1 MKRVLGF
8 GNALVDVLAR
18 VEDDTILEALQLPK
32 GSMQLID
39 AARYQYISD
48 QLAAMQTTRA
58 TGGSACNTIL
68 ALGRLG
74 MSPGVVGKIGN
85 DDNGRFFEESCRRN
99 GIWPNLLRSEKATG
113 VASTF
118 ISPDGQRTFGTY
130 LGAAEEMCA
139 EEIDEALLEAYDYVY
154 IEGYLVQN
162 HDLLR
167 RIVAAAKAKATPIC
181 LDLAS
186 YNIVADEIAFFTEL
200 LPNVDILFANQQE
213 AETFTGESDPEAAL
227 LKLGDICR
235 TVVVKTGGAGAKAK
249 RDAEVVN
256 VAARPVQQVLDT
268 TGAGDFFA
276 AGFLYGLSNG
286 CELAECVYKGT
297 VLAAYVIEVAGTH
310 LPEETWDA
318 IRAEINA
325 ARPTV

>member
-18 VEDDTILEALQLPK
+18 VDDDRKLDALQLPK

-39 AARYQYISD
+39 AERYRYISD
-48 QLAAMQTTRA
+48 QLAKMETTRA

-85 DDNGRFFEESCRRN
+85 DDNGRFFEESCHRN

-130 LGAAEEMCA
+130 LGAAAEMCA

-297 VLAAYVIEVAGTH
+297 VLAAYVIGVAGTH

-325 ARPTV
+325 VRPAV

>member
-8 GNALVDVLAR
+8 GNALVDALAR

-39 AARYQYISD
+39 AERYRYISD
-48 QLAAMQTTRA
+48 QLAKMETTRA

-68 ALGRLG
+68 ALGHLG
-74 MSPGVVGKIGN
+74 MQPGVVGKIGD
-85 DDNGRFFEESCRRN
+85 DDNGRFFEATCRRHR
-99 GIWPNLLRSEKATG
+99 IRPMLLRSEKATG

-139 EEIDEALLEAYDYVY
+139 EEIHEALLDAYDYVY

-167 RIVAAAKAKATPIC
+167 RIVAVAKAKGALIC

-186 YNIVADEIAFFTEL
+186 YNIVAGEIAFFTEL

-213 AETFTGESDPEAAL
+213 AEVFTGEGDPEAAL
-227 LKLGDICR
+227 LKLGEICR
-235 TVVVKTGGAGAKAK
+235 TVVVKTGGSGAKAK
-249 RDAEVVN
+249 RGAEVVN
-256 VAARPVQQVLDT
+256 VAARPVKQVLDT

-276 AGFLYGLSNG
+276 AGFLYGLSKG
-286 CELAECVYKGT
+286 CDLAECVYKGT

-318 IRAEINA
+318 IRTEINA
-325 ARPTV
+325 ARPVA

>member
-18 VEDDTILEALQLPK
+18 VDDDRKLEALQLPK

-39 AARYQYISD
+39 AERYRYISD
-48 QLAAMQTTRA
+48 QLAKIETTRA

-85 DDNGRFFEESCRRN
+85 DDNGRFFEESCHRN

-130 LGAAEEMCA
+130 LGAAAEMCA

-162 HDLLR
+162 YDLLR

-318 IRAEINA
+318 IRAEMNA
-325 ARPTV
+325 VRPAV

>member
-8 GNALVDVLAR
+8 GNALVDVLTR

-39 AARYQYISD
+39 AERYRYISD

-74 MSPGVVGKIGN
+74 MSPGVVGKIGD

-99 GIWPNLLRSEKATG
+99 GIWSNLLRSEKATG

-130 LGAAEEMCA
+130 LGAAAEMCA

-213 AETFTGESDPEAAL
+213 AEAFTGESDPEAAL

-318 IRAEINA
+318 IRAEMNA
-325 ARPTV
+325 VRPAV

>member
-18 VEDDTILEALQLPK
+18 VDDDRKLEALQLPK

-39 AARYQYISD
+39 AERYRYISD

-74 MSPGVVGKIGN
+74 MSPGVVGKIGD

-167 RIVAAAKAKATPIC
+167 RIVAAAKAKATTIC

-318 IRAEINA
+318 IRAEMNA
-325 ARPTV
+325 VRPAV

>member
-18 VEDDTILEALQLPK
+18 VDDDTILEALQLPK

-39 AARYQYISD
+39 AERYRYISD
-48 QLAAMQTTRA
+48 QLAKMETTRA

-85 DDNGRFFEESCRRN
+85 DDNGRFFEESCHRN

-130 LGAAEEMCA
+130 LGAAAEMCA

-318 IRAEINA
+318 IRAEMNA
-325 ARPTV
+325 VRPAV

>member
-18 VEDDTILEALQLPK
+18 VDDDRKLDALQLPK

-39 AARYQYISD
+39 AERYRYISD

-167 RIVAAAKAKATPIC
+167 RIVAAAKAKATSIC

-318 IRAEINA
+318 IRAEMNA
-325 ARPTV
+325 VRPAV

>member
-18 VEDDTILEALQLPK
+18 VDDDRKLDALQLPK

-39 AARYQYISD
+39 AERYRYISD

-139 EEIDEALLEAYDYVY
+139 EEIEEALLEAYDYVY

-167 RIVAAAKAKATPIC
+167 RIVAAAKAKATSIC

-325 ARPTV
+325 VRPAV

>member
-18 VEDDTILEALQLPK
+18 VDDDRKLEALQLPK

-39 AARYQYISD
+39 AERYRYISD
-48 QLAAMQTTRA
+48 QLAAMETTRA

-68 ALGRLG
+68 ALGCLG

-130 LGAAEEMCA
+130 LGAAAEMCA

-249 RDAEVVN
+249 RGTEVVN

-325 ARPTV
+325 VRPAV

>member
-1 MKRVLGF
+1 MLISF
-8 GNALVDVLAR
+8 
-18 VEDDTILEALQLPK
+18 LP
-32 GSMQLID
+32 
-39 AARYQYISD
+39 IS
-48 QLAAMQTTRA
+48 
-58 TGGSACNTIL
+58 
-68 ALGRLG
+68 
-74 MSPGVVGKIGN
+74 
-85 DDNGRFFEESCRRN
+85 RR
-99 GIWPNLLRSEKATG
+99 PK
-113 VASTF
+113 
-118 ISPDGQRTFGTY
+118 P
-130 LGAAEEMCA
+130 
-139 EEIDEALLEAYDYVY
+139 
-154 IEGYLVQN
+154 
-162 HDLLR
+162 
-167 RIVAAAKAKATPIC
+167 
-181 LDLAS
+181 
-186 YNIVADEIAFFTEL
+186 
-200 LPNVDILFANQQE
+200 LPA
-213 AETFTGESDPEAAL
+213 SDPEAAL

-325 ARPTV
+325 VRPAV

>member
-18 VEDDTILEALQLPK
+18 VDDDRKLEALQLPK

-39 AARYQYISD
+39 AERYRYISD
-48 QLAAMQTTRA
+48 QLAKMETTRA

-85 DDNGRFFEESCRRN
+85 DDNGRFFEESCHRN

-130 LGAAEEMCA
+130 LGAAAEMCA

-318 IRAEINA
+318 IRAEMNA
-325 ARPTV
+325 VRPAV

>member
-39 AARYQYISD
+39 AERYRYISD

-213 AETFTGESDPEAAL
+213 AEAFTGESDPEAAL
-227 LKLGDICR
+227 LKLGEICR
-235 TVVVKTGGAGAKAK
+235 TVVVKTGESGARAK
-249 RDAEVVN
+249 RGAEVVN

-318 IRAEINA
+318 IRAEMNA
-325 ARPTV
+325 ARPAV

>member
-8 GNALVDVLAR
+8 GNALVDVLTR

-39 AARYQYISD
+39 AERYRYISD

-74 MSPGVVGKIGN
+74 MSPGVVGKIGD

-99 GIWPNLLRSEKATG
+99 GIWSNLLRSEKATG

-130 LGAAEEMCA
+130 LGAAAEMCA

-213 AETFTGESDPEAAL
+213 AEAFTGESDPEAAL

-235 TVVVKTGGAGAKAK
+235 TVVVKTGGAGARAK
-249 RDAEVVN
+249 RGTEVVN
-256 VAARPVQQVLDT
+256 VPARPVQQVLDT

-318 IRAEINA
+318 IRAEMNA
-325 ARPTV
+325 VRPAV

>member
-18 VEDDTILEALQLPK
+18 VDDDRKLEALQLPK

-39 AARYQYISD
+39 AERYRYISD

-58 TGGSACNTIL
+58 TGGSACNT
-68 ALGRLG
+68 LGRLG
-74 MSPGVVGKIGN
+74 MSPGVVGKIGD

-167 RIVAAAKAKATPIC
+167 RIVAAAKAKATTIC

-310 LPEETWDA
+310 LPEATWDA
-318 IRAEINA
+318 IRAEMNA
-325 ARPTV
+325 VRPAV

>member
-18 VEDDTILEALQLPK
+18 VDDDRKLEALQLPK

-39 AARYQYISD
+39 AERYRYISD
-48 QLAAMQTTRA
+48 QLAKMETTRA

-85 DDNGRFFEESCRRN
+85 DDNGRFFEESCHRN

-130 LGAAEEMCA
+130 LGAAAEMCA

-310 LPEETWDA
+310 LSEETWDA
-318 IRAEINA
+318 IRAEMNA
-325 ARPTV
+325 VRPAV

>member
-18 VEDDTILEALQLPK
+18 VDDDRKLEALQLPK

-39 AARYQYISD
+39 AERYRYISD
-48 QLAAMQTTRA
+48 QLAKMETTRA

-85 DDNGRFFEESCRRN
+85 DDNGRFFEESCHRN
-99 GIWPNLLRSEKATG
+99 GIWPNLLRSEKAMG

-130 LGAAEEMCA
+130 LGAAAEMCA

-318 IRAEINA
+318 IRAEMNA
-325 ARPTV
+325 VRPAV

>member
-18 VEDDTILEALQLPK
+18 VDDDRKLDALQLPK

-68 ALGRLG
+68 ALGHLG
-74 MSPGVVGKIGN
+74 MSPGVVGKIGD

-99 GIWPNLLRSEKATG
+99 GILPNLLRGEKATG

-167 RIVAAAKAKATPIC
+167 RIVAAAKAKATSIC

-318 IRAEINA
+318 IRAEMNA
-325 ARPTV
+325 VRPAV

>member
-85 DDNGRFFEESCRRN
+85 DDNGRFFEESCHRN

-167 RIVAAAKAKATPIC
+167 RIVAAAKAKATTIC

-213 AETFTGESDPEAAL
+213 AETFTGESDPEVAL

-256 VAARPVQQVLDT
+256 VAAPPVKQVLDT

-318 IRAEINA
+318 IRAEMNA
-325 ARPTV
+325 VRPAV